1 MEKSCLSP
9 QSSSRPN
16 LKQPNCLRLET
27 VKNNSEVNPM
37 FTCVRRR
44 LVFRVSTLACGL
56 FITSAWSQSRPPT
69 GSPAPADGNS
79 VTAQRGNVVAPA
91 EPASALKDAAA
102 TNATSGARTAAPA
115 TISASDLRIGPG
127 DLLEISVFGAADFNK
142 QVRVS
147 SAGDVSLPLIGL
159 VRLAG
164 LTTDLAEKL
173 VEQKLLSGGYF
184 TDPQVSIFEK
194 EYQTQ
199 GISVLGEVQKP
210 GIYPMLGSHKLFD
223 VISAAGGT
231 TPKAGN
237 QVTITHRDQAQPPQT
252 VTLAGAGSDSTRNNP
267 EVLPGDTVVIQ
278 KAGVVYV
285 VGDVRTPGGFV
296 MDKPVVTVLQALALD
311 QGANTT
317 AKLDGARLIRRTGDQ
332 REDVPIALKRI
343 LASQAPD
350 VNLQADDILFVPNSR
365 AKSALH
371 RGLEAIVQAATGVA
385 IYSHP
390 L

>member
-79 VTAQRGNVVAPA
+79 VTAQRGNVVAPAAPA

-184 TDPQVSIFEK
+184 NDPRVSIFEK

-199 GISVLGEVQKP
+199 GVSVLGEVQKP
-210 GIYPMLGSHKLFD
+210 GIYPMLGSRRLFD

-237 QVTITHRDQAQPPQT
+237 QITITHRDSRSSQRL
-252 VTLAGAGSDSTRNNP
+252 TLGRNADDSTTNNP
-267 EVLPGDTVVIQ
+267 EILPGDTVVVQ
-278 KAGVVYV
+278 KAGIVYV
-285 VGDVRTPGGFV
+285 VGDVRMPGGFV
-296 MDKPVVTVLQALALD
+296 IDKPRLTVLQALAMA
-311 QGANTT
+311 QGANST
-317 AKLDGARLIRRTGDQ
+317 AK
-332 REDVPIALKRI
+332 
-343 LASQAPD
+343 
-350 VNLQADDILFVPNSR
+350 
-365 AKSALH
+365 
-371 RGLEAIVQAATGVA
+371 
-385 IYSHP
+385 
-390 L
+390 